1 MRLAVARILAV
12 AALTFTAG
20 AAGTTGDP
28 APKGALRARP
38 ARALLEAWA
47 HKSLWIT
54 NPAGLS
60 GTECFDFHD
69 FKDCS
74 IWNVDGRLRLSRK
87 GGRFCDVLEF
97 TVDHEPGHVPGDY
110 GLIIGGIGS
119 TYTVS
124 FPSVVTAAT
133 RSFAQRDEV
142 SGWIFEIFDGP
153 CTARAAR

>member
-1 MRLAVARILAV
+1 MRLAFLRTLIV
-12 AALTFTAG
+12 AALTAVVAG
-20 AAGTTGDP
+20 AADES

-47 HKSLWIT
+47 NKSLWVE

-69 FKDCS
+69 FNDCS
-74 IWNVDGRLRLSRK
+74 IWSVDVGLRLSRK
-87 GGRFCDVLEF
+87 GGRFCEVLEF
-97 TVDHEPGHVPGDY
+97 TVDHEPGHVAGDY

-124 FPSVVTAAT
+124 FPQVVTATT
-133 RSFAQRDEV
+133 RFFAQRDQS
-142 SGWIFEIFDGP
+142 SGWNFEIFDGP
-153 CTARAAR
+153 CATRAAR

>member
-1 MRLAVARILAV
+1 MRLAFPRILIM
-12 AALTFTAG
+12 AALTAVLVG
-20 AAGTTGDP
+20 AADDS
-28 APKGALRARP
+28 APKGGLRARP

-47 HKSLWIT
+47 HKSLWVK

-69 FKDCS
+69 FNDCS
-74 IWNVDGRLRLSRK
+74 IWNVDVDVGMRLSRK
-87 GGRFCDVLEF
+87 GGRFCEVLEF

-124 FPSVVTAAT
+124 FPQVVTAAT
-133 RSFAQRDEV
+133 RSFAQRDEL
-142 SGWIFEIFDGP
+142 SGWNFEIFDGP
-153 CTARAAR
+153 CATRAAQ